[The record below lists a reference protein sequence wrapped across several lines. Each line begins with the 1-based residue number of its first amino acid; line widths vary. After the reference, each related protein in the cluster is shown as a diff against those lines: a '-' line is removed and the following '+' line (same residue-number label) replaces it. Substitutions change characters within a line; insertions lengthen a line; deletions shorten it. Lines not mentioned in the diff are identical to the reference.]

1 MIEMGFSNWPD
12 GWFLVD
18 KPAGWT
24 SFDVV
29 NKLRRAL
36 RVKKAGHAGTLD
48 PAATGLLILATG
60 KNTRLIETVQGLDK
74 TYTGTITLGL
84 TSTTY
89 DQEGVLTASGDP
101 ESVSD
106 SQVGECIQSR
116 FTGDIQQVPPMF
128 SALKRDG
135 KKLYELARKGKTI
148 QLEARPVRV
157 SEFVWNRPTPTQIDF
172 SITCS
177 KGTYIRSIAHDL
189 GHELGCG
196 GYLSALRRTA
206 IGPYHLSD
214 GLDIE
219 SIISR
224 YRPAFEEESAQ

>member
-1 MIEMGFSNWPD
+1 MIVMGFSNWPD

-60 KNTRLIETVQGLDK
+60 KNTRQIETVQGLDK
-74 TYTGTITLGL
+74 TYTGTITLGQ
-84 TSTTY
+84 TSATY
-89 DQEGVLTASGDP
+89 DQEGALTPSGDP
-101 ESVSD
+101 GTVSD
-106 SQVGECIQSR
+106 QQIRDQIESA
-116 FTGDIQQVPPMF
+116 FTGTIHQVPPMF

-135 KKLYELARKGKTI
+135 KKLYELARQGKTI
-148 QLEARPVRV
+148 TLEARPVQISR
-157 SEFVWNRPTPTQIDF
+157 FDWTRPVPEQIHF
-172 SITCS
+172 AITCS

-189 GHELGCG
+189 GSALGCG
-196 GYLSALRRTA
+196 GYLSDLRRTA
-206 IGPYHLSD
+206 IGPYQISEA
-214 GLDIE
+214 LDIE
-219 SIISR
+219 TIIAR
-224 YRPAFEEESAQ
+224 FRQVAGEEIPT

>member
-48 PAATGLLILATG
+48 PAATGLLIIATG

-74 TYTGTITLGL
+74 TYTGTITLGD

-89 DQEGVLTASGDP
+89 DQEGEITTSGDP
-101 ESVSD
+101 ASVSD
-106 SQVGECIQSR
+106 SQIGEVIQSR
-116 FTGDIQQVPPMF
+116 FTGPIQQIPPMF

-148 QLEARPVRV
+148 QLEARPVHI
-157 SEFVWNRPTPTQIDF
+157 SQFAWNRPIQNQIDF

-189 GHELGCG
+189 GMALGCG
-196 GYLSALRRTA
+196 GYLSSLRRTA

-214 GLDIE
+214 GLDID

-224 YRPAFEEESAQ
+224 YRPVLEGENPS